1 MIEQTGRGRAIGVGA
16 ILFFLAISLFAPQ
29 ARGQQGLGTHTMYGF
44 VTDESGSP
52 VAGAKI
58 TLLNLTKTGQAPLQT
73 KTDEKGRWRRIGMGI
88 GLWQVSA
95 EKEGYYRSRR
105 TCEISAMD
113 PADRGPT
120 WTSTKTTTPVVP
132 LILSRVPPLPEEDR
146 EARKILERAHD
157 AAAEGKY
164 ALAVDL
170 FRQHRDRQPAY
181 DMVSVSIGWC
191 LQEMG
196 DLKGSI
202 AEFQA
207 LADRTSK
214 NPQDAY
220 LTGLAY
226 AGIGECYWLGKDL
239 PRSEAYFRKAVEAS
253 KLNAIWAYNLAE
265 LVNARGAVK
274 EAIES
279 YAMAIQI
286 DPGWGDPLF
295 KLGLA
300 YIKAGDKAKAVESF
314 RAFLKLESRSSR
326 AREVRNILKDLEK
339 KGLSGF

>member
-1 MIEQTGRGRAIGVGA
+1 MIEHAGRRRSFGPGVILFLLAIG
-16 ILFFLAISLFAPQ
+16 LLAPQ
-29 ARGQQGLGTHTMYGF
+29 ARGQQGYGLHTMYGF
-44 VTDESGSP
+44 VTDDSGRP

-73 KTDEKGRWRRIGMGI
+73 KTDEDGRWRRIGMSIGI
-88 GLWQVSA
+88 WEISA

-113 PADRGPT
+113 RSDRGPT
-120 WTSTKTTTPVVP
+120 WTSSKTTTPVVP

-157 AAAEGKY
+157 AAAGRQYK
-164 ALAVDL
+164 LAVDL

-181 DMVSVSIGWC
+181 DMVTVSIGWC

-202 AEFQA
+202 AEFQT

-226 AGIGECYWLGKDL
+226 AGIGECHWLGKDL
-239 PRSEAYFRKAVEAS
+239 RQSEAYFRKAVEAS
-253 KLNAIWAYNLAE
+253 KLNAVWAYNLAE
-265 LVNARGAVK
+265 LVNARGAVE
-274 EAIES
+274 EAIEG
-279 YAMAIQI
+279 YATAIQI
-286 DPGWGDPLF
+286 DPGWGDPLY

-339 KGLSGF
+339 KGLP